1 MKWEDF
7 RAFLR
12 KKGSGEGRW
21 LNVRLT
27 YAHLTVRLANMRAF
41 RRKIEEA
48 CRLFKTVVFVPRHL
62 LLRKMS

>member
-1 MKWEDF
+1 MGRFSRVFE
-7 RAFLR
+7 

-48 CRLFKTVVFVPRHL
+48 CRLLLTVVFVPRHYY
-62 LLRKMS
+62 